1 MGPLGLGLVDSTDE
15 LGARICSSPR
25 AALCPLCLIDAMH
38 GARDKPMRMA
48 AYLVANY
55 DVIDL
60 DKYHEY
66 QKGAAPIMRGGGK
79 LLVLDPASTVKEG
92 DGAAQTVVI
101 EYPSKEAALAAY
113 ESDEYQAVVG
123 IRLGATSNGR
133 AMIVEGMA

>member
-1 MGPLGLGLVDSTDE
+1 MT
-15 LGARICSSPR
+15 
-25 AALCPLCLIDAMH
+25 
-38 GARDKPMRMA
+38 

-60 DKYHEY
+60 DKYQEY

-133 AMIVEGMA
+133 AMVVEGMA